1 VRFDDVSVTGQ
12 DQEPFALDA
21 LAPFGLGSQLLEA
34 GLHAGPSDA
43 HAAVAAEARR
53 LTRTGD
59 LPMAGFGRLAAEDLA
74 APVMDMLT
82 SHQALLEQW
91 PCACDPMEI
100 SLTIASD
107 EMPPVVLDDWL
118 DQVYVIGAP
127 DGTGGDCGGD
137 SGNRTGGETVDGP
150 DASGGSARFARW
162 EFYPKSI
169 MGSKA
174 KISLLHPL
182 AGLWVKHVAACA
194 QGIDLASHLVA
205 PDKTVSLPPI
215 APSRALEFLSA
226 MVLCLFRGLCRPLP
240 VTAKTGLAYAHA
252 VMFKE
257 EDQAKAAAA
266 RAYEGDG
273 YNFGGELAYDPCL
286 QRTYPGFEDLWQAHD
301 NQFVSLC
308 RTLYEPLVLALEPDL
323 VKQDQ
328 SFFRKNNGHPTST
341 YRT

>member
-1 VRFDDVSVTGQ
+1 
-12 DQEPFALDA
+12 
-21 LAPFGLGSQLLEA
+21 
-34 GLHAGPSDA
+34 
-43 HAAVAAEARR
+43 
-53 LTRTGD
+53 
-59 LPMAGFGRLAAEDLA
+59 
-74 APVMDMLT
+74 MLT

-107 EMPPVVLDDWL
+107 EMPQVVLDDWL
-118 DQVYVIGAP
+118 DQVYEIGASG
-127 DGTGGDCGGD
+127 GTGGDCGDD
-137 SGNRTGGETVDGP
+137 SGNGTDDETGE
-150 DASGGSARFARW
+150 SGDPARFARW

-174 KISLLHPL
+174 KINLLHPL

-194 QGIDLASHLVA
+194 RGIDLASHLVA

-215 APSRALEFLSA
+215 APSRAREILSA
-226 MVLCLFRGLCRPLP
+226 MTLCLFRGLRRPLP
-240 VTAKTGLAYAHA
+240 VTAKTGLAYAHTR
-252 VMFKE
+252 MSKE

-328 SFFRKNNGHPTST
+328 SFFSKNNGHPTST